1 MAHNINRC
9 SVCRHSVWRGAVPH
23 LQVESQWQQNFFR
36 INFWFANERQVHGE
50 GECWPRLLGSI
61 IHSWSVEPS
70 RNFHNIQGPSSCWKC
85 LLVLLSHHT
94 ASDLRNYAK
103 LEIGISSWLILWKL
117 REVSLLAL
125 IVGRCCRLVPRG
137 RACCR
142 ARAATSRWTR
152 CGAPPWQAAPSPC
165 STPSHTP
172 AAIGENRERYY
183 LIFRESA
190 SIIKC

>member
-70 RNFHNIQGPSSCWKC
+70 WNFHNIQGPSSCWKC

-103 LEIGISSWLILWKL
+103 RAFKHGESTWNWDFFLANIVKVSQSFVVSSNLGDVAGWFPGAGPAAERGQLRVAGRDAALLPGRRLHLHARHPLILQL
-117 REVSLLAL
+117 R
-125 IVGRCCRLVPRG
+125 
-137 RACCR
+137 
-142 ARAATSRWTR
+142 
-152 CGAPPWQAAPSPC
+152 
-165 STPSHTP
+165 
-172 AAIGENRERYY
+172 
-183 LIFRESA
+183 
-190 SIIKC
+190 

>member
-50 GECWPRLLGSI
+50 GECWPGLLGSI

-85 LLVLLSHHT
+85 RLVLLSHHT

-103 LEIGISSWLILWKL
+103 LEIGISSWLILWKF

-125 IVGRCCRLVPRG
+125 IVGDVAGWFP
-137 RACCR
+137 
-142 ARAATSRWTR
+142 
-152 CGAPPWQAAPSPC
+152 GAG
-165 STPSHTP
+165 P
-172 AAIGENRERYY
+172 AAERGQLRVAGRDAALLPGRRLHLHARHP
-183 LIFRESA
+183 LILQLR
-190 SIIKC
+190 

>member
-103 LEIGISSWLILWKL
+103 RAFKHGEYTWNWDFYLANIVKVSRSFVVSSNCWAMLQVGSPGPGLLQSAGSYESLDEMRRSSLAGGSISMLDTLSYSSCDRW
-117 REVSLLAL
+117 EQGTLLL
-125 IVGRCCRLVPRG
+125 NI
-137 RACCR
+137 
-142 ARAATSRWTR
+142 
-152 CGAPPWQAAPSPC
+152 
-165 STPSHTP
+165 
-172 AAIGENRERYY
+172 
-183 LIFRESA
+183 
-190 SIIKC
+190 